1 MNPQTAELSRCIDR
15 LAELTQV
22 FHDLLQRELAALS
35 SWPIE
40 GLNDLAREKNELAR
54 QISEVEAARVACLRS
69 AGLADTGLG
78 GMQQVL
84 GTSLAGQQVLKRW
97 DAVLEQ
103 IKRCHDANLAVGASI
118 QAQARQTVRSLE
130 LLGSNRGI
138 TVTYGRDG
146 MSRTGRASHRI
157 GEA

>member
-1 MNPQTAELSRCIDR
+1 MSLQTAELSRCIDR
-15 LAELTQV
+15 LAELTKA
-22 FHDLLQRELAALS
+22 FHDLLERELAALS
-35 SWPIE
+35 AWPIE
-40 GLNDLAREKNELAR
+40 GLNDLAREKNELAQ
-54 QISEVEAARVACLRS
+54 QISEAEAARVACLRGAS
-69 AGLADTGLG
+69 LADTGLA
-78 GMQQVL
+78 GMEQIL
-84 GTSLAGQQVLKRW
+84 GKSPAGQQVLKSW
-97 DAVLEQ
+97 HAVLEQ

-146 MSRTGRASHRI
+146 MSRTGRASHRL